1 MRGRACRTRAS
12 VNFKVFYCLSAQLV
26 TLLGHGEGHDLFNSN
41 QGEDGR
47 HEEEALRLLCHVFR
61 QLLL

>member
-1 MRGRACRTRAS
+1 
-12 VNFKVFYCLSAQLV
+12 V

-41 QGEDGR
+41 RSEDGR